1 MAWAAWAGSNSE
13 PGTGGLGAGIRP
25 SARKKG
31 CDPRMTDVPTHT
43 GKHKCPK
50 CSHLRTNKTDK
61 SLSVHYDNGEKFFKC
76 HHCEWK
82 GKLDGGSPMVKN
94 YRRPEFI
101 PDTPT
106 EKLVNWFARR
116 GIPKRVLERNKI
128 TPTERFGK
136 RVIAFPYYREEQ
148 LINVKYRTDDKQFSM
163 EGECEL
169 VLYGMDDIDA
179 EVPLIFVE
187 GEIDKL
193 SVETAGYTNCVSV
206 PNGAGTNL
214 DLLAAAERWLEPV
227 TKFIWAG
234 DNDEAGRRLESEAIR
249 RLGPERCY
257 RVQWPTDCKDANDV
271 LLMHG
276 SEILAEAIDQARPVP
291 IEGAFEVY
299 DLMPS
304 LERLYQLG
312 RPRGEHPGW
321 DSMANYYRP
330 RSGDWTVV
338 TGSPGSGKTVFL
350 AALMVNLARLSNWQ
364 FVVYPPENLP
374 PEEYLSML
382 LEIFLGM
389 PFNEGPNR
397 RMTQSEMTEA
407 AGWAQEHFILLNPT
421 EDARSLGDLLAL
433 TRSYVYRRGIN
444 GLVIDPWNEIEH
456 TMLPGQT
463 ETQYICESLIRIRS
477 FTRLNGLHTW
487 VVVHPTKL
495 AKENGRYPVATL
507 YDCSGSAHWFNKCD
521 MGLSIYRDKSND
533 AEPVE
538 VHIQKVRFRWS
549 GQIGMVPL
557 HYDKVTGRYY
567 EVRPPLQAVGD
578 A

>member
-1 MAWAAWAGSNSE
+1 M
-13 PGTGGLGAGIRP
+13 GAGIR
-25 SARKKG
+25 AATETGG
-31 CDPRMTDVPTHT
+31 CDTRMTDVPTRL

-50 CSHLRTNKTDK
+50 CSHLRSNKTDK
-61 SLSVHYDNGEKFFKC
+61 PLSVHRDNGETFYRC

-82 GKLDGGSPMVKN
+82 GKLDSGSGYPVKQ
-94 YRRPEFI
+94 YRRPEFT
-101 PDTPT
+101 PATPT
-106 EKLVNWFARR
+106 EKLVNWFGRR
-116 GIPKRVLERNKI
+116 GISKRVLERNKI
-128 TPTERFGK
+128 TTTERHGR
-136 RVIAFPYYREEQ
+136 RVIAFPYYREGQ
-148 LINVKYRTDDKQFSM
+148 LVNVKYRTDDKQFSM

-179 EVPLIFVE
+179 EEPLIFVE

-193 SVETAGYTNCVSV
+193 SLEVAGYTNCVSV

-214 DLLAAAERWLEPV
+214 DLLAAAERWLEGV
-227 TKFIWAG
+227 KKFIWAG
-234 DNDEAGRRLESEAIR
+234 DNDEAGRRLEGEAIR
-249 RLGPERCY
+249 RLGPDKCY
-257 RVQWPTDCKDANDV
+257 RVEWPDGCKDANEV
-271 LLMHG
+271 LTKLGCDAMVN
-276 SEILAEAIDQARPVP
+276 AIDHARAVP

-330 RSGDWTVV
+330 RQGDWTVV
-338 TGSPGSGKTVFL
+338 TGSPGSGKTVWL
-350 AALMVNLARLSNWQ
+350 AALMVNLAIRSRWQ

-382 LEIFLGM
+382 LEIFLGK
-389 PFNEGPNR
+389 PFNEGPNT
-397 RMTQSEMTEA
+397 RMTESEMLEA
-407 AGWAQEHFILLNPT
+407 AAWAQEHFIILNPA
-421 EDARSLGDLLAL
+421 DDSRALGDLLGIA
-433 TRSYVYRRGIN
+433 RSYVYRRGIN

-487 VVVHPTKL
+487 VVVHPVKL
-495 AKENGRYPVATL
+495 QKENGHYPVATL

-533 AEPVE
+533 ANPVE

-549 GQIGMVPL
+549 GQLGMVPL

-567 EVRPPLQAVGD
+567 EVRPALQAVGD